1 MPLSPGYTTVP
12 GPPARVNVVGCTV
25 IWQPPQ
31 TPNGN
36 LVGYTI
42 RVYPDGN
49 VEQAQIINVGTTDMY
64 HQLSASGLPA
74 GDNLLVQVGT
84 MKLVKQQ

>member
-1 MPLSPGYTTVP
+1 M
-12 GPPARVNVVGCTV
+12 NVVGCTV

-49 VEQAQIINVGTTDMY
+49 VEQAKIIIVNTTDDMY
-64 HQLSASGLPA
+64 HQLSASSLPD